1 MLLVMVERVERAL
14 LTQLQVLQLTM
25 VAAAAVHLM
34 EVEVLVALVEEEV
47 VVIDLLQVLHQYQE
61 QLTQAEVEVGIMVAL
76 QVQAVQA

>member
-25 VAAAAVHLM
+25 VVAAAVHLM